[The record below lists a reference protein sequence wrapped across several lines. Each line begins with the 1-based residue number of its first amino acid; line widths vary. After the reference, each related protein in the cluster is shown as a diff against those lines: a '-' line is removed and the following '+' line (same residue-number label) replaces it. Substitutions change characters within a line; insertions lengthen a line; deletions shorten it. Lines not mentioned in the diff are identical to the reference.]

1 MRISHFLAQIGS
13 FLLNKFFWYKPL
25 LLLSSTYWPFSLCKI
40 QKNVLQWIQS
50 YEDAPFLDQKWSICP
65 KKLFLEKTINIIFIY
80 LLAPQNCWKVL
91 TADPE
96 IWGCT
101 IFGSK
106 MVHLPKWEF
115 FFKKNPVNKP
125 CSFHSCLSTYQKS
138 KSDINLLMKYWRLK
152 NNKISWKITWEPDF
166 SQPCSFCRMLMNH
179 KNFRFTQIP
188 DKTNDAVFLN
198 SPRTLFWD
206 HFWSFLVTFAQWRF
220 FPKNP
225 AVTHNYIWAPNT
237 MLSFRKN

>member
-1 MRISHFLAQIGS
+1 MRMHHFWVQNGPFAQMRI
-13 FLLNKFFWYKPL
+13 
-25 LLLSSTYWPFSLCKI
+25 
-40 QKNVLQWIQS
+40 
-50 YEDAPFLDQKWSICP
+50 
-65 KKLFLEKTINIIFIY
+65 
-80 LLAPQNCWKVL
+80 
-91 TADPE
+91 
-96 IWGCT
+96 
-101 IFGSK
+101 
-106 MVHLPKWEF
+106 
-115 FFKKNPVNKP
+115 FFKKTPVNKP